1 LRQRLLEINFEEAG
15 EDALVAVVS
24 GEIDSSNANDLRLSV
39 ADRLAT
45 SVTVLVLDLTDVT
58 YLDSSGVESVFEL
71 ARRLAERRQELRLV
85 APVGSGTRRVLEL
98 CAVGG
103 VAELL
108 SSRADSLADMP
119 GV

>member
-1 LRQRLLEINFEEAG
+1 MRQRLLEINFVEAG
-15 EDALVAVVS
+15 EVALVAEVS
-24 GEIDSSNANDLRLSV
+24 GEIDSSNANDLRLAVS
-39 ADRLAT
+39 DRLAT
-45 SVTVLVLDLTDVT
+45 TVTVLVLDLSEVT

-108 SSRADSLADMP
+108 ALRAEALADLP
-119 GV
+119 

>member
-1 LRQRLLEINFEEAG
+1 MLEIDFEEAG
-15 EDALVAVVS
+15 EVALIAAVS
-24 GEIDSSNANDLRLSV
+24 GEIDSSNANDLRV
-39 ADRLAT
+39 AVSDRLAT
-45 SVTVLVLDLTDVT
+45 TVTVLVLDLSDVT

-71 ARRLAERRQELRLV
+71 ARRLAERRQELRLI

-108 SSRADSLADMP
+108 SSRSEALSDLP
-119 GV
+119 

>member
-1 LRQRLLEINFEEAG
+1 MLEINFEEVG
-15 EDALVAVVS
+15 EVALIGSAV
-24 GEIDSSNANDLRLSV
+24 GEIDSSNANDLRLAVS
-39 ADRLAT
+39 DRLAT
-45 SVTVLVLDLTDVT
+45 SVTVLVLDLTGVS

-103 VAELL
+103 VAELFV
-108 SSRADSLADMP
+108 SRDDSLVDLP
-119 GV
+119 